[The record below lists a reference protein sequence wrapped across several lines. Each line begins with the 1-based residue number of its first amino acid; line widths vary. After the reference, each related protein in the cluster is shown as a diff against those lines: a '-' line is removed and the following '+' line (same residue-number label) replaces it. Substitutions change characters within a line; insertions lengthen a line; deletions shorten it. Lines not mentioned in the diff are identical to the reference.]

1 MEYLDNTG
9 RQRLGDA
16 LKEAIG
22 EDARLSIIASYFTVY
37 AYSELK
43 EELSRVRELRFVFD
57 QPTFLRRM
65 QSEKEPREWEIQRR
79 SREIG
84 VAGTGLELTLS
95 NSINQR
101 ALARECAEWAR
112 ERARFRTARKPG
124 MIATTGSYVV
134 ENPHG
139 EDESFMGS
147 AANAFTLEGLGYE
160 RRADVVTGVSHFQ
173 SSAEAAGLKAMFEGV
188 WNNQQLVEDV
198 TGAVIDQLE
207 TLYREN
213 PPELVYFLTL
223 YHLFRDYMAD

>member
-37 AYSELK
+37 AYGELR

-65 QSEKEPREWEIQRR
+65 QSEKEPREWEIKRR
-79 SREIG
+79 EREIG

-124 MIATTGSYVV
+124 MIATSGS
-134 ENPHG
+134 
-139 EDESFMGS
+139 
-147 AANAFTLEGLGYE
+147 
-160 RRADVVTGVSHFQ
+160 
-173 SSAEAAGLKAMFEGV
+173 
-188 WNNQQLVEDV
+188 
-198 TGAVIDQLE
+198 
-207 TLYREN
+207 
-213 PPELVYFLTL
+213 
-223 YHLFRDYMAD
+223 

>member
-65 QSEKEPREWEIQRR
+65 QSEKEPREREIKRR
-79 SREIG
+79 EREIG

-95 NSINQR
+95 NNINQR
-101 ALARECAEWAR
+101 ALARQVQNHPEAGDDR
-112 ERARFRTARKPG
+112 DLRK
-124 MIATTGSYVV
+124 
-134 ENPHG
+134 
-139 EDESFMGS
+139 
-147 AANAFTLEGLGYE
+147 LC
-160 RRADVVTGVSHFQ
+160 R
-173 SSAEAAGLKAMFEGV
+173 
-188 WNNQQLVEDV
+188 
-198 TGAVIDQLE
+198 
-207 TLYREN
+207 
-213 PPELVYFLTL
+213 
-223 YHLFRDYMAD
+223 